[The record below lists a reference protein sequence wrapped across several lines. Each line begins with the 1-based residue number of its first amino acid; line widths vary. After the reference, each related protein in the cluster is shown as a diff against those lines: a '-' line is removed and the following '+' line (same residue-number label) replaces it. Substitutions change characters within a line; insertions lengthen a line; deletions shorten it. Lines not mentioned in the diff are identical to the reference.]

1 MRAEQTQQIEAL
13 HAQAAALTA
22 RAEALN
28 ETYRRTTWFRF
39 TMVFFPVPFTV
50 LLLRFNLEGWHYIIA
65 GVAYMVFSAVLYA
78 IDGAASR
85 KCDDATRAAGRA
97 RQAYEL
103 ASHPSAHHQMGASPT
118 AS

>member
-1 MRAEQTQQIEAL
+1 MRVEQTQRIEAL
-13 HAQAAALTA
+13 QQQAAALAA

-50 LLLRFNLEGWHYIIA
+50 LLLRFHLEGWHYIIA

-103 ASHPSAHHQMGASPT
+103 ASHPSARQPMGASAR